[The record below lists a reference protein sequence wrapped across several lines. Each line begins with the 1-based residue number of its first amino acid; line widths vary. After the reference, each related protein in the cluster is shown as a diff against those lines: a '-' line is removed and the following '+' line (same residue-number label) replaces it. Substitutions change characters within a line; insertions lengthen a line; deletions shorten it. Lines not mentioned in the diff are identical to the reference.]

1 MCCATPVFNPLRVE
15 AGACVAVASPPCVE
29 LLYTP
34 VTCGLHAA
42 RLALPPTCSSGPC
55 CGACLACLVQVAL
68 LDEMRENGINPDQ
81 YSYNSAIYGCVKAQ
95 QSQQMT
101 MVLARMR

>member
-1 MCCATPVFNPLRVE
+1 MRLGWPFRPPAPPAPVV
-15 AGACVAVASPPCVE
+15 
-29 LLYTP
+29 
-34 VTCGLHAA
+34 
-42 RLALPPTCSSGPC
+42 
-55 CGACLACLVQVAL
+55 ACLACLVQVAL